1 MIDENWRGRRINERY
16 GSASAKGYEVVSLS
30 NATDLDECDCCVV
43 TGMDSNIMG
52 MQTTT
57 TKVPVIEASGLSA
70 EEVCKEVENKLH

>member
-1 MIDENWRGRRINERY
+1 MMRIGVEEGLTNVTE
-16 GSASAKGYEVVSLS
+16 ALQQKGYEVVSLS